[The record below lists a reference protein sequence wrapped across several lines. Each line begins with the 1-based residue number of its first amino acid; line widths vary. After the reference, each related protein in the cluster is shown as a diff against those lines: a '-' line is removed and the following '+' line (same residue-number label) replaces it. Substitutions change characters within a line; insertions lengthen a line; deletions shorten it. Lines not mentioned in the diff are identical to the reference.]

1 MLGDL
6 GLAYLTYFLAGA
18 GAAAGAA
25 AVTGATNGGGATH
38 GAGSGVPAFL
48 YLTAT
53 ALPCAVRAFANS
65 AASAWAGVGGGSAAK
80 ATELASAQ
88 AALTISRFILFN
100 PFLIFYTRAH
110 GAL

>member
-53 ALPCAVRAFANS
+53 ALIA
-65 AASAWAGVGGGSAAK
+65 
-80 ATELASAQ
+80 
-88 AALTISRFILFN
+88 
-100 PFLIFYTRAH
+100 
-110 GAL
+110 